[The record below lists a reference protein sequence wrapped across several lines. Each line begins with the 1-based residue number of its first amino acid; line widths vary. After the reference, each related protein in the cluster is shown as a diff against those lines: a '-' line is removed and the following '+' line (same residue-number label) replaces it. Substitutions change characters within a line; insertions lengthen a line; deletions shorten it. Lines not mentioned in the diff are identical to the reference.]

1 MLLVTWWSHNSHMIV
16 WWSHNIE
23 VHMVG
28 SFGPLSYIM
37 IMHFYHQM
45 WRLIYF
51 KLTAE
56 LSATS
61 PFLQFWRQFNFG
73 SWWLNSLPSR
83 HPYHLHR
90 SLSDWEGEGLQGP
103 QVQVLRW
110 EESKKGETS
119 NTVKLSSFIELVAF
133 CATSNLALFP
143 SSLNV
148 RNYKGR
154 RARLATCTA
163 TGKMSDNE
171 ISNVYA

>member
-1 MLLVTWWSHNSHMIV
+1 MVTWLSDEVMILRL
-16 WWSHNIE
+16 
-23 VHMVG
+23 VHMVVDFYNT
-28 SFGPLSYIM
+28 FGPFI
-37 IMHFYHQM
+37 IYHDYPF
-45 WRLIYF
+45 LPSNLKFF
-51 KLTAE
+51 KLTTE

-61 PFLQFWRQFNFG
+61 PSLQYWRQYNFG
-73 SWWLNSLPSR
+73 GWWLNSLPSR
-83 HPYHLHR
+83 HPHNLHR
-90 SLSDWEGEGLQGP
+90 PLADWEREGLQGP
-103 QVQVLRW
+103 QVQVLRR

-119 NTVKLSSFIELVAF
+119 NTVKLSSFIELVAL